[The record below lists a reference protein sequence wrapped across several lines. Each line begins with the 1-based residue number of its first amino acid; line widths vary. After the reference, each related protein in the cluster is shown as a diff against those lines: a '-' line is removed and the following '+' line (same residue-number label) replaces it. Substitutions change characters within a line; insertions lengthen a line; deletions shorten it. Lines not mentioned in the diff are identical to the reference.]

1 MRTTTFLTLP
11 CALALT
17 LLSASS
23 TAQGPVIGL
32 KGGLN
37 MSTLYSDA
45 VSDDKARFGLNGGG
59 FIRVAPEEAIGL
71 QVEVL
76 YSSKGNHST
85 YSGFAGLI
93 DQTVD
98 FNLNYLEVPLLVAFR
113 LGDGA
118 AELHAGLYG
127 AYLVG
132 ANVSTDGDLGDGSE
146 ELDKD
151 NFSSMDFGLAGGI
164 AFNAGPAQIGAR
176 VLYGLTEIASSDEAE
191 LLLEDAKNVCGQVY
205 IALGIPSGN

>member
-1 MRTTTFLTLP
+1 MRSNILP
-11 CALALT
+11 VLLCALAPALT
-17 LLSASS
+17 ATVS

-59 FIRVAPEEAIGL
+59 FLRLAPEEAIGL
-71 QVEVL
+71 QAEVL

-98 FNLNYLEVPLLVAFR
+98 FNLNYLEVPLLLAFR
-113 LGDGA
+113 LGEGA
-118 AELHAGLYG
+118 AELQAGIYG
-127 AYLVG
+127 AYLLN

-146 ELDKD
+146 ELDRD
-151 NFSSMDFGLAGGI
+151 NFNSTDFGLAGGV
-164 AFNAGPAQIGAR
+164 AFNAGAAQIGAR

-205 IALGIPSGN
+205 IAIGIPSGN